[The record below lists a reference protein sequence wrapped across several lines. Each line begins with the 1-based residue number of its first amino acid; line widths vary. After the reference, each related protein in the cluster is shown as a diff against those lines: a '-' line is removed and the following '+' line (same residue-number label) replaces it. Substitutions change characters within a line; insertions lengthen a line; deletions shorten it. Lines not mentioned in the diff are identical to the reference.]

1 MGRLA
6 LIALAS
12 ALGVL
17 ALCPAAVRAD
27 AIIVTQAMNATTI
40 AEIFIGESVIR
51 LELEIGGRDLPAFRN
66 LMPDAVY
73 QRLGFE
79 PEPLRQRLPRF
90 FLEDMVLRAD
100 DGPPLPGRVLEM
112 EARPKVERDQIT
124 GEPLQ
129 AAEGETETVVF
140 GVFEYPFEGQPQSLT
155 ISPPR
160 SQAGAPTV
168 GIGFVVSHLGLP
180 VMDFRYLGVEETLDL
195 DWRDPWYSRFRN
207 RNLRRQ
213 YDAPMSAF
221 LYVEPY
227 EVRVEAIVRPV
238 DLQHWVDLGLEG
250 RKTLP
255 VEIQYELKQRIAEFL
270 AGHLNLSID
279 GEQAQPELDRVNF
292 LRRTLRTSTVID
304 PPEELDTISA
314 TLGVIYV
321 APTEG
326 LPQEA
331 SITWDLF
338 SPRIQRVPAAA
349 TDEAGPLRFF
359 LQPDDNI
366 LWWKNFLQ
374 NPTLPTLI
382 EIEPPPSLAARLAGW
397 LLWLSGG
404 ALLIAVA
411 LQARS
416 AIGKRAMPR
425 RGWATIGGLAALVA
439 LAVAVSL
446 PGRMTDDRA
455 EALVGALLHNI
466 YRAFDFRQE
475 ETIYDVLDRSVSGD
489 LLSQIYLETRR
500 GLELASQGGAR
511 AKVKEI
517 ELIEVEP
524 RRRRGEPGFV
534 ARCLWN
540 VAGSVGHW
548 GHVHTRT
555 NQYQAELTIQ
565 PVDGAWKVTKLEIL
579 QEERI

>member
-1 MGRLA
+1 M
-6 LIALAS
+6 
-12 ALGVL
+12 L

-79 PEPLRQRLPRF
+79 PEPLRHRLPRF

-140 GVFEYPFEGQPQSLT
+140 GVFEYPFEGRPQSLT

-160 SQAGAPTV
+160 SQAGAPTA
-168 GIGFVVSHLGLP
+168 GIGFVVYHLGLP

-255 VEIQYELKQRIAEFL
+255 VKIQYELKQRIGEFL

-279 GEQAQPELDRVNF
+279 GEQVQPELDRVNF

-304 PPEELDTISA
+304 PPEELDAISA
-314 TLGVIYV
+314 TLGVIHV

-366 LWWKNFLQ
+366 LWWKNFLK

-517 ELIEVEP
+517 ELLEVEP